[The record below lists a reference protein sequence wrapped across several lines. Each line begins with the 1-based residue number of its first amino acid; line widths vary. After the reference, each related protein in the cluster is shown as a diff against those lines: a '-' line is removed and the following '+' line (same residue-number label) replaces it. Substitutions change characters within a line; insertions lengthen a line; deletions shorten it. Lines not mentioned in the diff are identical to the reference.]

1 MFAWSQE
8 KVAIWQ
14 GDNILSR
21 YSWSEQSICVSAGN
35 GGYGRL
41 GHVKQQDEFK
51 PRNIETFN
59 QRVPV
64 APDLVSQFCID
75 FQMWLAIAASKEQ
88 TQSVGDSMEV

>member
-1 MFAWSQE
+1 VFKHIAFLFS
-8 KVAIWQ
+8 
-14 GDNILSR
+14 
-21 YSWSEQSICVSAGN
+21 GN

-64 APDLVSQFCID
+64 APDVVSKLVSDLKAISTQHQRHSFECPGLFC
-75 FQMWLAIAASKEQ
+75 
-88 TQSVGDSMEV
+88 

>member
-1 MFAWSQE
+1 MYKHIAYLFS
-8 KVAIWQ
+8 
-14 GDNILSR
+14 
-21 YSWSEQSICVSAGN
+21 GN

-64 APDLVSQFCID
+64 APDVVSKLVSDLEATSTQHQRHSLNLSRLLCPSDCFG
-75 FQMWLAIAASKEQ
+75 LAVSCAP
-88 TQSVGDSMEV
+88 

>member
-1 MFAWSQE
+1 MYKHIAYLFS
-8 KVAIWQ
+8 
-14 GDNILSR
+14 
-21 YSWSEQSICVSAGN
+21 GN

-64 APDLVSQFCID
+64 APDVVSKLGFAVSC
-75 FQMWLAIAASKEQ
+75 AP
-88 TQSVGDSMEV
+88 